1 MRREDFFNKNKIDID
16 LSSKVILFC
25 TQPLTT
31 AYERFGAQDYNHIYG
46 VMKEAI
52 LGNKDKFFIVK
63 VHPREEMSKY
73 VNFLSDVKQQN
84 FLVTQK
90 DDIND
95 LLIAAD
101 IQISTYSNTSLQ
113 ALIYGTP
120 VILVRTGNIDD
131 YYSESELFDTDAML
145 KARTINELNEL
156 IAKIFTSA
164 FDEEFEE
171 KRRQFIRKTIYALD
185 GKSAER
191 FYEKVE
197 DILLSH
203 SN

>member
-1 MRREDFFNKNKIDID
+1 M
-16 LSSKVILFC
+16 IL
-25 TQPLTT
+25 L
-31 AYERFGAQDYNHIYG
+31 R
-46 VMKEAI
+46 K
-52 LGNKDKFFIVK
+52 
-63 VHPREEMSKY
+63 
-73 VNFLSDVKQQN
+73 
-84 FLVTQK
+84 
-90 DDIND
+90 
-95 LLIAAD
+95 
-101 IQISTYSNTSLQ
+101 
-113 ALIYGTP
+113 
-120 VILVRTGNIDD
+120 GNIVD

-191 FYEKVE
+191 FYQKVE